1 MPEDLR
7 SQIAAIIRQDMAAEA
22 HAGFPLLQ
30 RFPNSETACVPGAF
44 ARLAKPD
51 QEVLLDAL
59 AHYSTIQWSHEIV
72 REKRTH
78 PVLGPYLAKQPL
90 YPKRDWYGER
100 PKKSVLKKSITD
112 ALTAAGYGR
121 QKREGTSPSSVVEFS
136 HPDPAIKARL
146 IVSFDP
152 GLMRQMD
159 FGFRE
164 WLSPRLA
171 KHFEL
176 HDPRAFIPII
186 GWLAYDHLWHGAG
199 TNNPVC
205 WDVIS
210 ENNLEETGRLLV
222 EVLDRL
228 TRLAARIN
236 SIASVIPG

>member
-1 MPEDLR
+1 MPQDLR
-7 SQIAAIIRQDMAAEA
+7 PQIAAIVRQDMAEEA
-22 HAGFPLLQ
+22 RAGFPLLQ

-44 ARLAKPD
+44 ARLAKSD

-59 AHYSTIQWSHEIV
+59 AHYSTVQWSHEIV
-72 REKRTH
+72 REKRAH

-90 YPKRDWYGER
+90 YPQRDWYGMR
-100 PKKSVLKKSITD
+100 PRKSALKKSITE
-112 ALTAAGYGR
+112 ALAAAGYVR
-121 QKREGTSPSSVVEFS
+121 VKRDPPSPSSVVEFS
-136 HPDPAIKARL
+136 HPDPAVQARL

-164 WLSPRLA
+164 WLRPELS

-205 WDVIS
+205 WDLIS
-210 ENNLEETGRLLV
+210 EQNLDETGRLLLD
-222 EVLDRL
+222 VLERL

-236 SIASVIPG
+236 DLAATTH